1 MPDGIWGSMFYR
13 PFCKSTKRTDKI
25 DSNIRQNKNLQ
36 TEVIDLD
43 YIFPIGSFR
52 RFAEWSIKHPFLN
65 PFRRCYKRN
74 GKDWYCLG
82 YEVINLHTLDSGIN
96 IGVRLLIFGLFSRG
110 YVLIREGNAYLFF
123 KISAIWWY
131 WGCLF

>member
-1 MPDGIWGSMFYR
+1 MTLAKEVRTSKLPEGIWGSMFYR

-74 GKDWYCLG
+74 GK
-82 YEVINLHTLDSGIN
+82 V
-96 IGVRLLIFGLFSRG
+96 
-110 YVLIREGNAYLFF
+110 
-123 KISAIWWY
+123 
-131 WGCLF
+131 